1 LARLLVPKV
10 ILQQANNGDN
20 EDRQIELGG
29 LQKPR
34 RVSENSLGVKVEL
47 DQGKPADHEHQ
58 EIQQLFKEKHFEKRG
73 GKERGDID

>member
-1 LARLLVPKV
+1 
-10 ILQQANNGDN
+10 
-20 EDRQIELGG
+20 LGG